1 MLPKAYRL
9 KRKSDFKKAYQQGK
23 SIANQYLVLYV
34 LPQSPQ
40 AGLAHKASKS
50 LRVGF
55 SVSKKVGCAVERNKI
70 KRRLREAFRPYLGL
84 IEAKVDLIFI
94 ARAKIKG
101 VSFAVVE
108 KSMAQLL
115 KKARLID

>member
-55 SVSKKVGCAVERNKI
+55 SVSKKSGVLWNGI
-70 KRRLREAFRPYLGL
+70 RLKEDYARPFGL
-84 IEAKVDLIFI
+84 IWA
-94 ARAKIKG
+94 
-101 VSFAVVE
+101 
-108 KSMAQLL
+108 
-115 KKARLID
+115 